1 MRKQT
6 TIAQW
11 ITALPED
18 TGAIRVRVGSG
29 RSLPVCAVFRL
40 AGAKV
45 SKGDHDP
52 IECDD
57 LDDLAN
63 QAELAAQDAGWP
75 IEYTTARIHAYTLE
89 GLEKRSKLF
98 RHQPAPEVAG
108 GISPEWGI
116 IGRLV
121 DGNLA
126 MMAEARKSIDILTET
141 LAHRETLTAEAL
153 EQALQ
158 SRQDAQDAEMQAY
171 AQSLVVDERLAFEEN
186 DQAPGIGHEILGQVA
201 QVLMAQAEGA
211 LPNAESLKDLVN
223 ARPDILDDLVNDDD
237 LVGQVLGAYQAR
249 MNRENSPPAEPS
261 PSPTPDLDHPVAP
274 DASPE

>member
-1 MRKQT
+1 VRKQT
-6 TIAQW
+6 TISQW
-11 ITALPED
+11 IAALPED

-40 AGAKV
+40 EGAKV

-75 IEYTTARIHAYTLE
+75 IEYTTARIHAYTME

-98 RHQPAPEVAG
+98 RHQPAPEAAAG
-108 GISPEWGI
+108 MSPEWGI

-153 EQALQ
+153 ENALQ

-171 AQSLVVDERLAFEEN
+171 AQSLVVDERLAFEE
-186 DQAPGIGHEILGQVA
+186 DDPTPGIGHEILGQVA
-201 QVLMAQAEGA
+201 QVLMAQAGGGLA
-211 LPNAESLKDLVN
+211 DVESLKDLVN
-223 ARPDILDDLVNDDD
+223 NRPDILDDLVNDDD

-249 MNRENSPPAEPS
+249 MNREAEAPADEPGTEAD
-261 PSPTPDLDHPVAP
+261 PIDHPVAT
-274 DASPE
+274 DAPPE